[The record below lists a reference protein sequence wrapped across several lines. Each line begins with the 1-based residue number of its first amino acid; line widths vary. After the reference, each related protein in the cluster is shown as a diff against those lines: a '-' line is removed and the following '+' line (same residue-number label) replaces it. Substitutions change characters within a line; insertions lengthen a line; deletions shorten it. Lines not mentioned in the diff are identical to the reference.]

1 MGINLTNKKITL
13 PVMLLIIVA
22 AGIGY
27 YVFTS
32 RVEVDKEGGVTTK
45 KDALVAQEVSY
56 EKDGTV
62 FKFTKNRVNRTA
74 IISMLYPLADKD
86 EYGDFM
92 GSQVTMAPFMINLL
106 CGMLNQAFYDPQA
119 LQEASKDASQA
130 AKITEDDEF
139 KKALEGYKVSQFKI
153 DFTDK
158 ETNESIASCQSNQKG
173 FESIKFTVVRDYSK
187 VASFFGQQIGVVQKD
202 ENAQ

>member
-1 MGINLTNKKITL
+1 MSINLNKKITL
-13 PVMLLIIVA
+13 PVMLLVIVA

-32 RVEVDKEGGVTTK
+32 KVEVDKEGGVTTK

-74 IISMLYPLADKD
+74 IISMIYPLADKD
-86 EYGDFM
+86 EYSDFM
-92 GSQVTMAPFMINLL
+92 GTQVTMAPFMVNLL
-106 CGMLNQAFYDPQA
+106 CGMLNQAFYDPEA

-130 AKITEDDEF
+130 AKITEDSEF
-139 KKALEGYKVSQFKI
+139 KNALEGYRVSEFKI
-153 DFTDK
+153 DFKDK
-158 ETNESIASCQSNQKG
+158 ETNEPIASCQSSQKG
-173 FESIKFTVVRDYSK
+173 FENIKFTAVRDYSK
-187 VASFFGQQIGVVQKD
+187 VGSFFGQQIGVMQKD